1 MRIGLFRGRGIVS
14 ALIRWQTRSKYS
26 HAAIFVDDHTILE
39 AWPTKGVRI
48 NFLTDLS
55 DIDFFDITTTPRQ
68 ELTIIDFF
76 QTQMGKPYDY
86 FGVFNFIT
94 KFPFFK
100 PYESWFCSE
109 IVFAALK
116 EAGILPLNNI
126 EPNKV
131 SPFHL
136 SISPILK
143 QIK

>member
-1 MRIGLFRGRGIVS
+1 MRIGLFRGRGTVS
-14 ALIRWQTRSKYS
+14 TLIRWQTRSKYS
-26 HAAIFVDDHTILE
+26 HAGIFISDNTVME

-48 NFLTDLS
+48 NTLLDLS
-55 DIDFFDITTTPRQ
+55 DIDFFDLETTPRQ
-68 ELTIIDFF
+68 EAKIIEFF
-76 QTQMGKPYDY
+76 QKQMGKPYDY

-94 KFPFFK
+94 KFPSFK

-109 IVFAALK
+109 IVFAALQ
-116 EAGILPLNNI
+116 EAGILLLRDI

-131 SPFHL
+131 SPFHI